1 MRIVRT
7 TKDKF
12 IPKRGRILGIT
23 KQSRSAG
30 NPEKHRP
37 IEKMHREKQ
46 EVAYYSSHCSIPS
59 FPGES
64 EAKAPMGAPGI
75 KEQGP
80 VFKVCIRSGGKVE
93 LTGIAMACGVSV
105 LLLLTLL
112 AGWVCSRQ

>member
-37 IEKMHREKQ
+37 IERMHREKQ

-59 FPGES
+59 FPGKVKPKHPWEPQELKS
-64 EAKAPMGAPGI
+64 RAPFS
-75 KEQGP
+75 K
-80 VFKVCIRSGGKVE
+80 S
-93 LTGIAMACGVSV
+93 VSDQEV
-105 LLLLTLL
+105 KL
-112 AGWVCSRQ
+112 S